1 VQLGLAAFS
10 KSTQSYRQPLPDLDV
25 FCKKTV
31 RSSSNAVQKAKY
43 IIVEIAFTLPLH
55 KESASASGAS
65 SVNTS
70 PTDQGYDTQESKDC
84 HGSND
89 EGDDEKEDEVDD
101 EADEEWLQSM
111 GVGVAEI
118 KKLNSAQSNVS
129 VCSHSAVNH
138 NNLLGIYF

>member
-1 VQLGLAAFS
+1 VA
-10 KSTQSYRQPLPDLDV
+10 
-25 FCKKTV
+25 
-31 RSSSNAVQKAKY
+31 QKVKY
-43 IIVEIAFTLPLH
+43 FFAEIAFTLPLH
-55 KESASASGAS
+55 KESASASAAS

-70 PTDQGYDTQESKDC
+70 PNDQGYDTQESKDC

-118 KKLNSAQSNVS
+118 KKLNSAQSKVS

-138 NNLLGIYF
+138 NNLL

>member
-1 VQLGLAAFS
+1 M
-10 KSTQSYRQPLPDLDV
+10 
-25 FCKKTV
+25 
-31 RSSSNAVQKAKY
+31 
-43 IIVEIAFTLPLH
+43 
-55 KESASASGAS
+55 
-65 SVNTS
+65 NTS

-118 KKLNSAQSNVS
+118 KKLNSAQSKVS
-129 VCSHSAVNH
+129 VCSPSAANH
-138 NNLLGIYF
+138 NSLLRIYF